1 MSACRAQAAAQECG
15 NQCSCPSTPPECPPG
30 VSLVLDGCGC
40 CRVCAKQMGELCT
53 ERDVCDP
60 HKGFYCD
67 FGARINRRIG
77 VCTGEL
83 LPLNLSCYCPLRAT
97 RILTFPP
104 FAARDG
110 ATCVFGGTVYKS
122 GETFQSSCKYQC
134 TCLDGAV
141 GCVPLCSMNV
151 RLPSPDCP
159 MPRRVKV
166 PGKCC
171 EEWEC
176 DSPYRHSF
184 VGSALAGK
192 LIFLSRRSAP
202 ARRYQGLVF

>member
-60 HKGFYCD
+60 HKGLYCD

-83 LPLNLSCYCPLRAT
+83 LPLNPSCYCPLRAT
-97 RILTFPP
+97 RILTPPPLRSSRRRHLCVRRHRVQERRDFPEQLQVP
-104 FAARDG
+104 VHLSGRRRGLRASLLHERAA
-110 ATCVFGGTVYKS
+110 A
-122 GETFQSSCKYQC
+122 Q
-134 TCLDGAV
+134 
-141 GCVPLCSMNV
+141 P
-151 RLPSPDCP
+151 RLPHA
-159 MPRRVKV
+159 
-166 PGKCC
+166 
-171 EEWEC
+171 EEGQGSREVL
-176 DSPYRHSF
+176 RG
-184 VGSALAGK
+184 VG
-192 LIFLSRRSAP
+192 
-202 ARRYQGLVF
+202 V